1 MKAVIT
7 GALAKL
13 RVGDVAEARSGASG
27 LHPGRSESRG
37 SADRA
42 ALTWGQLDPRV
53 AELWE
58 LPAETFVAELDVAAL
73 LERVS
78 PPKVAA
84 PPRYP
89 AAMRDLA
96 LVLDEATPYSAV
108 EEAIRAA
115 GKALVESVSLV
126 DLYRGPQV
134 GEGKKSFAVRL
145 VLRSADGTLTDD
157 DVDRA
162 IKRIEGRLLH
172 QVGATVRT

>member
-1 MKAVIT
+1 
-7 GALAKL
+7 
-13 RVGDVAEARSGASG
+13 
-27 LHPGRSESRG
+27 
-37 SADRA
+37 
-42 ALTWGQLDPRV
+42 
-53 AELWE
+53 
-58 LPAETFVAELDVAAL
+58 
-73 LERVS
+73 
-78 PPKVAA
+78 
-84 PPRYP
+84 
-89 AAMRDLA
+89 MRDLA

-134 GEGKKSFAVRL
+134 GEGKKSFTVRL

-172 QVGATVRT
+172 EVGATVRT